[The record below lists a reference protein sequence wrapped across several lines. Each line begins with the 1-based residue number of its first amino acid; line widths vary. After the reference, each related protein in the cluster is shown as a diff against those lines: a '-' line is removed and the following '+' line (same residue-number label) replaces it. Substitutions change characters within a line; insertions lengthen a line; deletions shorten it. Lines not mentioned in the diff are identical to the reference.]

1 MRLSDAITRMRERK
15 YPEELIEEIRLTGL
29 GDELVRESKF
39 DSQGN
44 IRVKHLVEWVHN
56 MQYGTRVIRTFCKE
70 FGTVS
75 LLEQFSDYFKLR
87 FSMQKKS
94 IGYVFG
100 LIEERKEFL
109 GIAEYSVSQTTL
121 EQIFQMFA
129 NSKRTDQDEEEQD
142 KIKFDYTEPTESS
155 KFEMV
160 ITRQNPAG

>member
-56 MQYGTRVIRTFCKE
+56 MQFGTRVIRTFCKE

-75 LLEQFSDYFKLR
+75 LLE
-87 FSMQKKS
+87 
-94 IGYVFG
+94 
-100 LIEERKEFL
+100 
-109 GIAEYSVSQTTL
+109 
-121 EQIFQMFA
+121 
-129 NSKRTDQDEEEQD
+129 
-142 KIKFDYTEPTESS
+142 
-155 KFEMV
+155 
-160 ITRQNPAG
+160 